1 MKPSL
6 YYHDVT
12 RYPPRPRRVLYTTI
26 KLLYVSLFPILPSYT
41 RVYPFWSILFSSQF
55 ILSNVRFTFQVII
68 ACLIIIDKLT
78 KIEHSLPK
86 NDGHDRC
93 HQQKYHRA
101 GDDEGGALKR
111 WIRVVRS
118 IDHLENKEDPSL
130 DDSLFQ
136 SLPNI

>member
-1 MKPSL
+1 MSATTPQSFI
-6 YYHDVT
+6 HDNQTFIRFPLPHSPVLHA
-12 RYPPRPRRVLYTTI
+12 RVSFLIDSFLVAIYFI
-26 KLLYVSLFPILPSYT
+26 QC
-41 RVYPFWSILFSSQF
+41 PFH
-55 ILSNVRFTFQVII
+55 VPII

-78 KIEHSLPK
+78 KIKHSLPK